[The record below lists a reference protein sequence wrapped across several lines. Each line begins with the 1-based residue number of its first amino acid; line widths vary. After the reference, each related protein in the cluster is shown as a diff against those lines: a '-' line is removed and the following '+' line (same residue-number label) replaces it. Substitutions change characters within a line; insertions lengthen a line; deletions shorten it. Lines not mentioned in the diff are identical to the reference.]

1 MERTELQAVLARAE
15 EEYKSLNIVTKDS
28 RPLKKSEIIILM
40 ALSSLLKRKE
50 GK

>member
-1 MERTELQAVLARAE
+1 MESLQLQAVLARAE
-15 EEYKSLNIVTKDS
+15 EEYKPLNIGTKDS
-28 RPLKKSEIIILM
+28 RPLKKNEIIILV